1 MDPKVLQQ
9 LQDTL
14 TVTIGIQDRHARMI
28 VDHEEWLEEQTRAI
42 ARHERWMKQHEESMQ
57 EQEATMQK
65 IEHNLQQLSEL
76 ILRSRGGGNG
86 DGAVTP

>member
-14 TVTIGIQDRHARMI
+14 TVTIGIQDRHARFI
-28 VDHEEWLEEQTRAI
+28 VEHQTWLEEQTRAI
-42 ARHERWMKQHEESMQ
+42 ARHEAFIREHEAMMQ
-57 EQEATMQK
+57 R

-76 ILRSRGGGNG
+76 ILRSRGTNG
-86 DGAVTP
+86 EGQ